1 MSGKTAHP
9 FARPFYMMAKP
20 AGSACNLACSYCYYL
35 EKKYL
40 YSQANSYLMD
50 DELLEKFIS
59 EYMESVTGPEVLF
72 TWHGGETLL
81 RKPFS
86 STESTEVNGV
96 GRAVLKLLVVTE
108 D

>member
-59 EYMESVTGPEVLF
+59 EYMESVTGPEVYSPG
-72 TWHGGETLL
+72 TEVKPSSESHPSTK
-81 RKPFS
+81 KPFNCKQNMP
-86 STESTEVNGV
+86 EAD
-96 GRAVLKLLVVTE
+96 R
-108 D
+108 